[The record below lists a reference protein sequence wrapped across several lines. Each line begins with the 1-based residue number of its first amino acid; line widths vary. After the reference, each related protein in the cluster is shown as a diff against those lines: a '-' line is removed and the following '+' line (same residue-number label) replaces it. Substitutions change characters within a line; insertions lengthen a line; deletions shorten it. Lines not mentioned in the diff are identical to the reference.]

1 MHNDT
6 KQWGKDDSSFFKRAA
21 YIIAFGILAAI
32 IGAILSSDAYDQ
44 ASVVAEIDVN
54 TQTVMGFD
62 PSVERTEYLLFVQSI
77 LDDSA
82 ISRYEVGKEYYM
94 FRDTV
99 EVNEGE
105 ALKRTKAALLTKV
118 SDTLE

>member
-1 MHNDT
+1 MKNDT
-6 KQWGKDDSSFFKRAA
+6 KQWCKDDRCFFKYFG

-32 IGAILSSDAYDQ
+32 IGAISSADAYDQ
-44 ASVVAEIDVN
+44 ASVIDDFDAN